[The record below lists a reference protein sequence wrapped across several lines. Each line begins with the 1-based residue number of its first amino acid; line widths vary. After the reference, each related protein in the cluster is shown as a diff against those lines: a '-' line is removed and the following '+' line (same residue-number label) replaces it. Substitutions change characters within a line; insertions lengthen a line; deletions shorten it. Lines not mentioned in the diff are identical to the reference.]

1 MDKKSTS
8 AVIAFD
14 FDGVLASY
22 TGFIAKDD
30 VQEPNQEVVAAMHQL
45 REKGCKIL
53 IHSTRGDD
61 FIKSYCERFS
71 IPVDYINRR
80 PDKEGDN
87 PGKPIAFV
95 YVDDRAICYKG
106 ESAETLVS
114 EILNF
119 APYWQK

>member
-1 MDKKSTS
+1 MDITS
-8 AVIAFD
+8 PVAAFD

-22 TGFIAKDD
+22 HGFVAKDD
-30 VQEPNQEVVAAMHQL
+30 IQEPHPEVVKAIRL
-45 REKGCKIL
+45 LKEKNFKIL
-53 IHSTRGDD
+53 IHSTRGDE
-61 FIKSYCERFS
+61 FIKKYCEQFS

-80 PDKEGDN
+80 PDKEGEN
-87 PGKPIAFV
+87 TGKPIAFV

-119 APYWQK
+119 EPYWKKDM